1 MEHRV
6 QVGIAELKARLSEY
20 LSRVQAGE
28 ELIVADR
35 GRPVARIV
43 PVRWQQTD
51 EEDGR
56 LLDLQRRGVLRLGER
71 VLSERFWTAKRPSDR
86 EAGVR
91 AALED
96 ERAEGR

>member
-1 MEHRV
+1 M

-20 LSRVQAGE
+20 LTRVQAGE

-35 GRPVARIV
+35 GKPVARII
-43 PVRWQQTD
+43 PARWQETD
-51 EEDGR
+51 DEDGR
-56 LLDLQRRGVLRLGER
+56 LLDLQRRGVLRLGQH
-71 VLSERFWTAKRPSDR
+71 VLSEQFWTRERPSDR

-91 AALED
+91 AALDD